1 MKRNDYNPPLTEE
14 TGFGPCIGLL
24 EFATIPRG
32 IEAADALLWEAAVQL
47 CFSAPVQPGKYVMLF
62 SGGVEDVRS
71 AIRRGE
77 EIGGHDVIDRL
88 LIPQVH
94 DQVVNGIA
102 RRDGYIE
109 GKLDAVGIIETT
121 TVAAAVS
128 AADRALKEATVDLF
142 DLRIANGLGGK
153 SFFCIT
159 GEISDVRSAIAAAAR
174 VASEAGRLSRD
185 VVIANPH
192 PDLSRYL

>member
-14 TGFGPCIGLL
+14 SSFGPSIGLL
-24 EFATIPRG
+24 EFATVPRG
-32 IEAADALLWEAAVQL
+32 IEAADALLWEADVTM

-62 SGGVEDVRS
+62 SGSVEDVRS

-88 LIPQVH
+88 VIPQVH
-94 DQVVNGIA
+94 EQVVNGIG

-121 TVAAAVS
+121 TVAAAIE

-153 SFFCIT
+153 SFLCIT
-159 GEISDVRSAIAAAAR
+159 GEVSDVRSSVAAAAR
-174 VASEAGRLSRD
+174 VAGEAGRLSRD
-185 VVIANPH
+185 VVIPNPH